1 MSFQTIFDGIDKYV
15 KVKQWLQFVGLMLV
29 FGGLVFIVDYPH
41 AAKLVAYVGA
51 GVSATGFVYDTIY
64 P

>member
-1 MSFQTIFDGIDKYV
+1 MSFSTVLNNIDKYV
-15 KVKQWLQFVGLMLV
+15 RVKQWLQFVGLMLV
-29 FGGLVFIVDYPH
+29 FGGLAFLSDYAH

-51 GVSATGFVYDTIY
+51 GISTAGFVYDIIY